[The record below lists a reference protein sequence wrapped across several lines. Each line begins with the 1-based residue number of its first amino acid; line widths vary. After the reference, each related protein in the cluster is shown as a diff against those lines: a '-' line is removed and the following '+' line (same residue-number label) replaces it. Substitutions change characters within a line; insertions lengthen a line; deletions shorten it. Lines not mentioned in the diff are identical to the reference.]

1 MQIQPHL
8 LAKELRP
15 EAKVSSRSY
24 WRDPKWYLD
33 FQKVGVRD
41 TKGMF
46 NWAIPMGNGSTL
58 LDPSWDG
65 LLEDCRVLVYSLVHD
80 PRMRSAHQPFTV
92 ATVFRTRLRKLLM
105 WMAEFGYDHF
115 GQLDSE
121 ASWEFYEYVLIS
133 HREAKAEV
141 TPQSLQNDLQVLVT
155 IHRHSLT
162 LQDAGVRA
170 MPQAPY
176 DGEAPGKV
184 ADKAATAANGW
195 IPPLPDEIALKVLD
209 ASFRWIGQPMDD
221 VLALVALQQSIAPS
235 TQTKDKSRPME
246 TAFANF
252 SFSVLPGESEPWH
265 RALNASPEVGSPMAS
280 RDLRKLVLHAGAACA
295 TLVQGTTGMRVSE
308 LAALRGGIDTET
320 GIPSCVRIRPSK
332 TGLNELFLVQSQA
345 TKIHDGALMEWVIG
359 MRPAGS
365 AYIPPAVRAIQ
376 RLNALFSPWRDASS
390 APQLILNPSGRSTL
404 ARTVGNGAT
413 IVQISKH
420 MKSFVA
426 TYGGLE
432 TLPDYL
438 KTSSGTLDIRG
449 YKTGEEF
456 RTHQWRKTYALYVLR
471 TDSRMLPAI
480 SQHFKHMSMA
490 MTEQGYIGN
499 DPELL
504 DSFDSVRRQRTV
516 AFFLQQASGT
526 TVIAGGMADLVREH
540 RQRLKDVVG
549 DAQGANAYQRME
561 DWVIQGDVR
570 IWFAEHGK
578 CFMSLTPG
586 SARCHSIAQTD
597 PWLKRQPNYA
607 NRNASVCGG
616 CKCFAVDGEHVDFWK
631 ERYQRNAEV
640 LAAAGTDRSA
650 GYKVAQERVRQS
662 ESILRTLGEHVNV
675 AGRIDD

>member
-1 MQIQPHL
+1 MQAQPHL
-8 LAKELRP
+8 LAKASRSD
-15 EAKVSSRSY
+15 ARISSRSY
-24 WRDPKWYLD
+24 WRDPKWHLD
-33 FQKVGVRD
+33 VQKVGFRD
-41 TKGMF
+41 TVGMF
-46 NWAIPMGNGSTL
+46 NWAIPMGDGTTL

-80 PRMRSAHQPFTV
+80 PRLMGAHQPFTV
-92 ATVFRTRLRKLLM
+92 ATVFRTRLCKLLM
-105 WMAEFGYDHF
+105 WMAEFGYNHF

-133 HREAKAEV
+133 HREAKGEV

-162 LQDAGVRA
+162 LQDAGVRV
-170 MPQAPY
+170 MPEAPY
-176 DGEAPGKV
+176 DDEAPGKV
-184 ADKAATAANGW
+184 AAKAATAANGW
-195 IPPLPDEIALKVLD
+195 IPPLPDEIALKILD
-209 ASFRWIGQPMDD
+209 ASFRWIGQPIDD
-221 VLALVALQQSIAPS
+221 VLALIALQQSIAPS
-235 TQTKDKSRPME
+235 TGTIDKGRPVE
-246 TAFANF
+246 TALASFA
-252 SFSVLPGESEPWH
+252 FSVLPGQTEPWH
-265 RALNASPEVGSPMAS
+265 RALNTSPEVGSPMAS
-280 RDLRKLVLHAGAACA
+280 RELRKLVLHAGAACA
-295 TLVQGTTGMRVSE
+295 ALIQGTTGMRISE
-308 LAALRGGIDTET
+308 LAALRGGTDADT
-320 GIPSCVRIRPSK
+320 GLPSCVRIRPSK

-376 RLNALFSPWRDASS
+376 RLDTLFSPWRDAIG

-404 ARTVGNGAT
+404 ARTMGNSAT
-413 IVQISKH
+413 MDQIARH

-432 TLPDYL
+432 TLPDNL
-438 KTSSGTLDIRG
+438 KTSSGTLDLRG
-449 YKTGEEF
+449 YKTGEQF

-504 DSFDSVRRQRTV
+504 DSVESVRRQRTV
-516 AFFLQQASGT
+516 AFLLQQASGT

-540 RQRLKDVVG
+540 RQRLKNVVG
-549 DAQGANAYQRME
+549 DAQGADAYQRME

-578 CFMSLTPG
+578 CFMSLMPG
-586 SARCHSIAQTD
+586 SARCHSIAKTD

-616 CKCFAVDGEHVDFWK
+616 CKCFAVDGEHVEFWK
-631 ERYQRNAEV
+631 ERYQRNAAV
-640 LAAAGTDRSA
+640 LAAASADRSA
-650 GYKVAQERVRQS
+650 GYKVAKERVRQS
-662 ESILRTLGEHVNV
+662 ESILQTLGEQVNEV
-675 AGRIDD
+675 WVNDD